1 MKNCTDSRHS
11 VHNGISLTR
20 GEHWYENSV
29 RLFSHCAG
37 SLLFSFNSKKICA
50 QNVRNTIGSEHKQWV
65 TAIVSHI
72 SRSLTNTVSLSLSS
86 VSRLYS
92 YRRHPLSGF
101 LRIGFASLISLALF
115 LSLSPW
121 NECYSI
127 AQSGIFLKNRPLLQS
142 WQIIFGSLSVVVF
155 CAAFRAHC
163 ICVYSLTFCFNLFD
177 EVYGS
182 QYIYVAEG
190 GRFCCQAKRRSWG
203 TNKSSILRA
212 YWWMGGGFLGH
223 GTYNWSNFPHI
234 GKWPW

>member
-20 GEHWYENSV
+20 GEHWYENPV
-29 RLFSHCAG
+29 WLFSHCAD

-50 QNVRNTIGSEHKQWV
+50 QNVPSTIASEHKQWV

-72 SRSLTNTVSLSLSS
+72 SRSLTNTVSLSS
-86 VSRLYS
+86 VSRLYIVTVVTLYLGS
-92 YRRHPLSGF
+92 CVLVSLLWFLS
-101 LRIGFASLISLALF
+101 LF

-190 GRFCCQAKRRSWG
+190 GRFCCQAKRKSWG

-212 YWWMGGGFLGH
+212 YWWIEWWFLRS
-223 GTYNWSNFPHI
+223 WEVQ
-234 GKWPW
+234 

>member
-50 QNVRNTIGSEHKQWV
+50 QSVPSTIGSEHKQWV

-86 VSRLYS
+86 VSRLYKITVVTLHLGS
-92 YRRHPLSGF
+92 CVLVSLLWFLS
-101 LRIGFASLISLALF
+101 LF

-155 CAAFRAHC
+155 CAVSRALYLC
-163 ICVYSLTFCFNLFD
+163 LFP
-177 EVYGS
+177 
-182 QYIYVAEG
+182 
-190 GRFCCQAKRRSWG
+190 
-203 TNKSSILRA
+203 NIL
-212 YWWMGGGFLGH
+212 F
-223 GTYNWSNFPHI
+223 
-234 GKWPW
+234 